1 MGVAIWKLK
10 LAIAIGS
17 LNSIKIVKENE
28 SAERKLEEAVNQIKD
43 RKSGYESSS
52 QEVIRVALIFSL
64 EKREFVKW
72 KAVSL

>member
-1 MGVAIWKLK
+1 MKLGDRHWI
-10 LAIAIGS
+10 LEF
-17 LNSIKIVKENE
+17 KIVKENE

-43 RKSGYESSS
+43 RKSGSS